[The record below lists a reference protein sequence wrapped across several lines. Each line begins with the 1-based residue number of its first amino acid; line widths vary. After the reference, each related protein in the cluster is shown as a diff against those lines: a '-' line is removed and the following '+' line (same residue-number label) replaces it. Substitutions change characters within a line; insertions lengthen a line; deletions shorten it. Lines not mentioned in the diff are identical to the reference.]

1 MTHMQRNFNGIDIL
15 YAAADSFE
23 EVKALP
29 SKRIFCD
36 EVCEFLNHLSAA
48 IRKDKEACQYPD
60 IVTFGFF
67 CRRANIEQLKKRY
80 NREGIR
86 IGRGLAYHIAP
97 SNVPINFAY
106 TLVAGLL
113 SGNANVV
120 RVSTKDFGQTFI
132 LCRLIHAVIE
142 ELKLDIGKYIV
153 ICQYKREKEKTDYL
167 SSLCDLRV
175 VWGGDNTITEI
186 RKSEIA
192 SRCIEIA
199 FADRYSLAVF
209 YAEDVLKIKD
219 WEDISRRF
227 FNDTYLYDQNAC
239 SSPRMIYWIGNKETI
254 ASAQELFWK
263 KFHQFLKER
272 YTIEPIIAVDKLT
285 MGYRAAIDFED
296 AVFVERED
304 NLINRIKI
312 GTLDKCVPLYAC
324 PGGSFLEYE
333 DSSLERLF
341 SIINKKYQTLAYL
354 GGDGRAI
361 ALQVANAGCAG
372 IDRVVP
378 VGKTADFTLTWDG
391 YDLVD
396 IMSREVFVDTQ

>member
-1 MTHMQRNFNGIDIL
+1 M
-15 YAAADSFE
+15 
-23 EVKALP
+23 
-29 SKRIFCD
+29 
-36 EVCEFLNHLSAA
+36 
-48 IRKDKEACQYPD
+48 
-60 IVTFGFF
+60 
-67 CRRANIEQLKKRY
+67 
-80 NREGIR
+80 
-86 IGRGLAYHIAP
+86 
-97 SNVPINFAY
+97 
-106 TLVAGLL
+106 
-113 SGNANVV
+113 
-120 RVSTKDFGQTFI
+120 
-132 LCRLIHAVIE
+132 
-142 ELKLDIGKYIV
+142 
-153 ICQYKREKEKTDYL
+153 
-167 SSLCDLRV
+167 
-175 VWGGDNTITEI
+175 
-186 RKSEIA
+186 
-192 SRCIEIA
+192 
-199 FADRYSLAVF
+199 F

-312 GTLDKCVPLYAC
+312 GTLDKCVPLYVC